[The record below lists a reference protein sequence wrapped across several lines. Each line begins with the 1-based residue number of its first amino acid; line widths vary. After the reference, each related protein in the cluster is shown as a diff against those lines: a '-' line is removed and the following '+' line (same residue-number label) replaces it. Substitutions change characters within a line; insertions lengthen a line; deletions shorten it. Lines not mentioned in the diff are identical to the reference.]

1 MVPFAEIIP
10 DRLCDT
16 SWLSDFL
23 PIFRALWY
31 IKGIF
36 VNIVFQTDTDVSQ
49 SNKDIIVAN
58 QIPRSPAVKTSHPS
72 KSETTNDSPSS
83 EALEAVRGFMAAFA
97 KAIKSYSLYPETH
110 TISEN
115 ILSGLESSLTNFFQ
129 TSPDLKLDIEKERI
143 CFKGIE
149 VYQQNGREDYLVT
162 PFFRDG
168 IIWIEFGK
176 GATAA
181 ELSFLLGM
189 LSEYRILTDE
199 SEGDLVTALWKK
211 NLPHI
216 HYEAVEVFWETEP
229 RLDFSHFSV
238 SGSSKGKSNG
248 PSGLGH
254 GSTAGKQ
261 QGGSGDAGNQSTLSI
276 VSTEV
281 KRSLMQLTSAE
292 TEILQKLII
301 EEEHRNRSEDVLDVF
316 LIILE
321 DEDEKETF
329 SNILELLVQEFE
341 NILRHGEFQLGVKIL
356 DFLKKLPDRDAAKKI
371 WRDPLVD
378 QYFESVSDSE
388 ILEAL
393 KAYLPDFKSEDAT
406 RLKIFRQVLLM
417 LRPKAV
423 LTLGPLLSEVSSAAA
438 RRRMMEAI
446 AILSKQDL
454 SPLSQLLKIPDEVLV
469 QRFVTILGHLDG
481 KQPQR
486 LLLNMARHSSLGV
499 RREALK
505 QLLKRT
511 GRMHRS
517 FFFLLEDPSD
527 IIRREILNRM
537 AAERNRTSED
547 PLLEYLNEKAFNIS
561 GRDHILACYKTLG
574 KCGSSRSILF
584 LETTLEGRPWSE
596 IFNFSGSVH
605 RRGAAMALAE
615 LGMPK
620 ADKILKRASRS
631 FFPHIRRA
639 SRSAIPGRR
648 PA

>member
-1 MVPFAEIIP
+1 M
-10 DRLCDT
+10 
-16 SWLSDFL
+16 
-23 PIFRALWY
+23 
-31 IKGIF
+31 
-36 VNIVFQTDTDVSQ
+36 
-49 SNKDIIVAN
+49 AN
-58 QIPRSPAVKTSHPS
+58 QIPQSPAVKTSHPS

-83 EALEAVRGFMAAFA
+83 EALEAVRRFMAAFT

-110 TISEN
+110 TISKNLLSSLEN
-115 ILSGLESSLTNFFQ
+115 SLTNFFQ
-129 TSPDLKLDIEKERI
+129 VSPDLKLDIEKERI

-149 VYQQNGREDYLVT
+149 VYQQNEKDDYLVT

-168 IIWIEFGK
+168 IIWIEFAK
-176 GATAA
+176 GVTAV
-181 ELSFLLGM
+181 ELSYLVGM
-189 LSEYRILTDE
+189 LNEYRTLKDE
-199 SEGDLVTALWKK
+199 SEGDMVTALWKK

-216 HYEAVEVFWETEP
+216 QYEAAEVFWETMP
-229 RLDFSHFSV
+229 SLDFSHFSV
-238 SGSSKGKSNG
+238 AGSSKEKSHG

-261 QGGSGDAGNQSTLSI
+261 QGGSGDAGNQSKVSI
-276 VSTEV
+276 VPTEV
-281 KRSLMQLTSAE
+281 KRSLMPLTPGE
-292 TEILQKLII
+292 TEILQELIK
-301 EEEHRNRSEDVLDVF
+301 EEERRNRSEDVLDVL

-321 DEDEKETF
+321 DEDEKEEF
-329 SNILELLVQEFE
+329 GNILELLLQEFE
-341 NILRHGEFQLGVKIL
+341 YILRHGEFQLAVKIL
-356 DFLKKLPDRDAAKKI
+356 DFLKKLPGRDAAKKI

-393 KAYLPDFKSEDAT
+393 KAYLPNFKSEDAT

-446 AILSKQDL
+446 AILSKKDL

-486 LLLNMARHSSLGV
+486 LLLNMARHSSLDV

-511 GRMHRS
+511 GRIHRS

-527 IIRREILNRM
+527 IIRREILNRL

-547 PLLEYLNEKAFNIS
+547 PLLEYLNGKAFDIAD
-561 GRDHILACYKTLG
+561 RDHILACYETLG
-574 KCGSSRSILF
+574 KCGSSRSIPF

-605 RRGAAMALAE
+605 RWGAAMALAE

-620 ADKILKRASRS
+620 ADLILQRASRS
-631 FFPHIRRA
+631 FFPHIKRA
-639 SRSAIPGRR
+639 SRSAISGRR

>member
-1 MVPFAEIIP
+1 
-10 DRLCDT
+10 
-16 SWLSDFL
+16 
-23 PIFRALWY
+23 
-31 IKGIF
+31 
-36 VNIVFQTDTDVSQ
+36 
-49 SNKDIIVAN
+49 VAD
-58 QIPRSPAVKTSHPS
+58 QIPQSPAVKTSNLS
-72 KSETTNDSPSS
+72 KSETTNDSASS

-115 ILSGLESSLTNFFQ
+115 LLSGLENRLTNFFQ

-143 CFKGIE
+143 RFKGIE
-149 VYQQNGREDYLVT
+149 VYQQNEKDDYLVT

-168 IIWIEFGK
+168 IIWIEFAEGV
-176 GATAA
+176 TEA
-181 ELSFLLGM
+181 ELSFLVGM
-189 LSEYRILTDE
+189 LNDYRTLKDE

-216 HYEAVEVFWETEP
+216 HYEAAEVFWETEP
-229 RLDFSHFSV
+229 GLDFSHFSV
-238 SGSSKGKSNG
+238 AGSSKEKSHG

-254 GSTAGKQ
+254 GSTADKQ
-261 QGGSGDAGNQSTLSI
+261 QGGSGDAGNQSKVSI

-281 KRSLMQLTSAE
+281 KRSSMQLAPGE
-292 TEILQKLII
+292 AEILQELIK
-301 EEEHRNRSEDVLDVF
+301 EEERRNRSEDVLDVL

-321 DEDEKETF
+321 DEDEKEEF
-329 SNILELLVQEFE
+329 GNILELLFQEFE
-341 NILRHGEFQLGVKIL
+341 NILRHGEFHLAVKIL
-356 DFLKKLPDRDAAKKI
+356 DFLKKLPDRDASKKI

-378 QYFESVSDSE
+378 QYCESVSDSE
-388 ILEAL
+388 TLEAL
-393 KAYLPDFKSEDAT
+393 KAYLPNFKSEDAA

-423 LTLGPLLSEVSSAAA
+423 LSLGPLLSEASSAAV

-454 SPLSQLLKIPDEVLV
+454 IPLSQLLKIPDEVLV
-469 QRFVTILGHLDG
+469 QRFVAILGHLDG
-481 KQPQR
+481 KQAQR
-486 LLLNMARHSSLGV
+486 LLLNMARHSSLRV

-517 FFFLLEDPSD
+517 LFFLLEDPSD
-527 IIRREILNRM
+527 IIRREILNRL

-561 GRDHILACYKTLG
+561 GHDHILACYKTLG
-574 KCGSSRSILF
+574 KCGSSRSIPF

-596 IFNFSGSVH
+596 IFNFSGSAH

-615 LGMPK
+615 LGIPK

-631 FFPHIRRA
+631 FFPHIKRA
-639 SRSAIPGRR
+639 SRSAISGRR
-648 PA
+648 PV